1 MPLLLLTAAEVER
14 ASDVAERRLTWVVY
28 GLLGLAALIA
38 IATVWFWRATRP
50 DPAPDPD
57 IAMRWINP
65 ADAAQRAPQAPERRP
80 AARPAPVAA
89 SASPSAPVPPRRRPP
104 DQAAI
109 ATLAPQRRPANGA
122 PTTGGPAPAPPGPE
136 DRGAR

>member
-28 GLLGLAALIA
+28 GLLGLAALIT

-65 ADAAQRAPQAPERRP
+65 ADAAQRAPQAAERRATPQPP
-80 AARPAPVAA
+80 AAAPGAPA
-89 SASPSAPVPPRRRPP
+89 PPRRRPP

-109 ATLAPQRRPANGA
+109 ATLAPQRRPAPPQGA
-122 PTTGGPAPAPPGPE
+122 VAPPGPE
-136 DRGAR
+136 GRGAR